1 MQHIDTLRPSFYHMN
16 AHPAVVDVKQRRSS
30 QLQRPP
36 SYRSLIA
43 MLKQAYALLPDLI
56 HIRRHLHQW
65 PELSFQELETSAF
78 VAKHLH
84 DLGIPH
90 ETGVGRTGVVA
101 HLGQNSGP
109 TLALRADMDAL
120 PIQEENDV
128 PYKSRRPGVMHACGH
143 DAHTTMLLG
152 AAMLLKPIEAQL
164 PGQIKLIFQPA
175 EEQIG
180 PDGYS
185 GGKTLLEE
193 GVVDDVDAIIG
204 QHMDP
209 TLPAGTIGVRPG
221 PMMAA
226 ADRIEIEI
234 LGKKAHGAYA
244 YLGADAIVLAAQV
257 IMAAQTLISRRIPA
271 VQEGVITFGEI
282 HGGVRE
288 NIISDSVRLTGTVRS
303 FDPAIRDL
311 LEEELE
317 DVTAIVQKMG
327 GDYRYAFV
335 RGNPAVI
342 NDGQLTG
349 FISRVG
355 AQLLGRAQVRE
366 AAKTTGGEDFAWY
379 LTRTRGAFVRI
390 GARNPDWPDMRP
402 LHTST
407 FDIDERALA
416 VGSALLAQNAL
427 QWLQEYTPDRWPRQP
442 SVRA

>member
-1 MQHIDTLRPSFYHMN
+1 
-16 AHPAVVDVKQRRSS
+16 
-30 QLQRPP
+30 
-36 SYRSLIA
+36 
-43 MLKQAYALLPDLI
+43 MLTQAQALLPDLI
-56 HIRRHLHQW
+56 RIRRHLHQW
-65 PELSFQELETSAF
+65 PELSFQERETSAF
-78 VAKHLH
+78 VDQKLSE
-84 DLGIPH
+84 LGIPH
-90 ETGVGRTGVVA
+90 ETGVGGTGVVGY
-101 HLGQNSGP
+101 LGKASGP
-109 TLALRADMDAL
+109 TIALRADMDAL

-152 AAMLLKPIEAQL
+152 AAMLLKPIEDQL
-164 PGQIKLIFQPA
+164 DGRVKLIFQPA

-185 GGKTLLEE
+185 GGKALVEA

-209 TLPAGTIGVRPG
+209 TLLAGSIGVRPG

-226 ADRIEIEI
+226 ADRIEIDV

-244 YLGADAIVLAAQV
+244 YLGVDAIVLAAQV

-288 NIISDSVRLTGTVRS
+288 NIISDQVHLTGTVRS
-303 FDPAIRDL
+303 FSPGIRDQ
-311 LEEELE
+311 LERELE
-317 DVTAIVQKMG
+317 DVAAISQNLG
-327 GDYRYAFV
+327 GDYRYAYV
-335 RGNPAVI
+335 RGNPPVI

-355 AQLLGRAQVRE
+355 SQLLGRKQVRE

-390 GARNPDWPDMRP
+390 GSRHPDWPEMRP
-402 LHTST
+402 LHTAT

-416 VGSALLAQNAL
+416 VGAALMAQNAR
-427 QWLQEYTPDRWPRQP
+427 QWLNEYDPGRWPRLP
-442 SVRA
+442 SVRV